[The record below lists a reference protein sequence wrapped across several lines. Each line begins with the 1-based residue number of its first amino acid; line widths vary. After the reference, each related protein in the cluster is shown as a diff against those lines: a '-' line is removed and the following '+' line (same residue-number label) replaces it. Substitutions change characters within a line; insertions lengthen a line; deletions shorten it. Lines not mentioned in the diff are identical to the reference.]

1 MKRMLFMAA
10 LFAAF
15 VCACGEKKDASGDPS
30 VPSDPVTP
38 VNPGEIDNPVATP
51 DFALGADIGWA
62 SEMEAGGRTFKKKD
76 GTTAP
81 LLEVLQDCGLN
92 SIRLRVWVD
101 PYKGW
106 SGKEDV
112 LAVAKKVSAAD
123 MALMVDFHYSDF
135 FADPSRQQIPAAWE
149 ADKAD
154 VAKMCAH
161 VSAHTTEVLQAL
173 KDAGVTVNWIQIGN
187 ETRAGMLFGTGDLKY
202 DNKGSE
208 FANYV
213 KLSNA
218 GYEAA
223 KAIYPNALVMPH
235 IDNAWDASNNS
246 WWLTSFKNQGGKMDA
261 IALSHYPQ
269 NSWNGKTQL
278 TASQA
283 NSQAVSAVK
292 SLVATFKVPVIIAE
306 IGVKTPAGEAEAKD
320 VLQSFMTE
328 ITKVS
333 GVTGVFY
340 WEPEVD
346 GSWKPAVYSDAAAIK
361 KYTGK
366 SETWNAYGMGAF
378 TSAGKPTSVMDVFAE

>member
-161 VSAHTTEVLQAL
+161 VSAHTTEVLQVLA
-173 KDAGVTVNWIQIGN
+173 DAGVTVNWIQIGN

-292 SLVATFKVPVIIAE
+292 SLVATFKLPVIIAE
-306 IGVKTPAGEAEAKD
+306 IGVKTPAGEAEAKN
-320 VLQSFMTE
+320 VLSSFMTE
-328 ITKVS
+328 IAKVN

-366 SETWNAYGMGAF
+366 SETWNAYNMGAF

>member
-15 VCACGEKKDASGDPS
+15 VSACGEKKDASGDPS

-149 ADKAD
+149 ADKA
-154 VAKMCAH
+154 VLGKMCKH
-161 VSAHTTEVLQAL
+161 VRDHTTEVLQVLA
-173 KDAGVTVNWIQIGN
+173 DAGVTVNWIQIGN
-187 ETRAGMLFGTGDLKY
+187 ETRGGMLFGTGDLNYK
-202 DNKGSE
+202 DKGNE
-208 FANYV
+208 FFAFVQLY
-213 KLSNA
+213 NA
-218 GYEAA
+218 GYDAA
-223 KAIYPNALVMPH
+223 KGVYPYALVMPH
-235 IDNAWDASNNS
+235 IDNAFDASNND
-246 WWLTSFKNQGGKMDA
+246 WWFTSFRTQGGRFDA
-261 IALSHYPQ
+261 IAFSHYPQ
-269 NSWNGKTQL
+269 NNWKDGALLS
-278 TASQA
+278 ADEA
-283 NSQAVSAVK
+283 NAQAVRAIK
-292 SLVATFKVPVIIAE
+292 LFALSLRLPVFISE
-306 IGVKTPAGEAEAKD
+306 VGVKTPAGEAEAKR
-320 VLQSFMTE
+320 VLQDFMTE
-328 ITKVS
+328 MRKID
-333 GVTGVFY
+333 GVKGVFY

-366 SETWNAYGMGAF
+366 SETWNAYNMGAF